1 MAMKK
6 ESGGKKPMAKMAI
19 KGQARRS
26 AKESE
31 SIGNKIV
38 SRGKTVA
45 REVRDIPTELGTK
58 AKYKSGM
65 VTDGP
70 KGNVTKQL
78 KDVGRALTT
87 GKSGSTPNVI
97 ARSQSQD
104 KSAKPR
110 GKTASSKSPG
120 RPVTKMVKKAA
131 DRSYSKVESKRMV
144 QPAKPK
150 APSMRSGKSK
160 PSKGR

>member
-6 ESGGKKPMAKMAI
+6 ETGKKPKAKMASKSI
-19 KGQARRS
+19 KS
-26 AKESE
+26 
-31 SIGNKIV
+31 NVV
-38 SRGKTVA
+38 SRAKTVA

-70 KGNVTKQL
+70 KGNVKKQL
-78 KDVGRALTT
+78 KDVGKALTT
-87 GKSGSTPNVI
+87 GKAGSTPNVI

-120 RPVTKMVKKAA
+120 RPVTKMVEKAA

-144 QPAKPK
+144 KPAKPK
-150 APSMRSGKSK
+150 APLMRSGKSK

>member
-6 ESGGKKPMAKMAI
+6 ESGAKKPMAKMAI

-26 AKESE
+26 APVSQ
-31 SIGNKIV
+31 SIGNKVV
-38 SRGKTVA
+38 SRAKTVA
-45 REVRDIPTELGTK
+45 REVRDIPTEIGTK

-70 KGNVTKQL
+70 KGNVGKQL
-78 KDVGRALTT
+78 KDVGKALAT
-87 GKSGSTPNVI
+87 GKSGSTPSVI

-104 KSAKPR
+104 KYPKPR
-110 GKTASSKSPG
+110 GKTASSKSPTS
-120 RPVTKMVKKAA
+120 PMTKMVKKAA
-131 DRSYSKVESKRMV
+131 DRSYSKVEAKRMV

-150 APSMRSGKSK
+150 PTPKAA
-160 PSKGR
+160 KGR